1 MEPIPVRRSPAELT
15 PDPRRVVARP
25 YRPGPVGPVT
35 AETRIQAL
43 VNRVMA
49 LPAEDVTTAVD
60 DVRERFGDRHHDL
73 DAVLEESFAEI
84 RAHADVPGNIS
95 RRQRTLL
102 GAYFVHEYS
111 IEAAALTNPS
121 MVPAADQTRVP
132 DGCLRVIISLRA
144 VGEGHLSSIQLRTG
158 MVDPDGDVVVD
169 APLAPCL
176 GHRQA
181 PLFERQVF
189 LASLREVLSANG
201 DAGEDGSRDGDRRRG
216 PEELVTDLLDERFTM
231 EELERALLQFKL
243 PGANP
248 DVTSLLRSTIHWLA
262 ASNYELSFPA
272 RSHISQR
279 VLFPAGPAESH
290 GMEDARFTRFVD
302 DDGSV
307 LYLGTYTA
315 FDGFHILPQLIES
328 QDFSTFRI
336 ATLTGAAA
344 RNKGIA
350 VFPRRINGR
359 YVALARSDNEN
370 NYVMYSDHLRVWQEA
385 EIIQVPV
392 RSWELIQIGNNG
404 APIETDAGWL
414 VITHGVGPFRTYA
427 LGAILLDIDDPRR
440 VIGHLPEPLLTAAED
455 ERDGYV
461 PNVVY
466 SCGQVVHRGRLVI
479 AYGASDR
486 VTRFASVPLDT
497 LLHELVSRSSALEA

>member
-1 MEPIPVRRSPAELT
+1 
-15 PDPRRVVARP
+15 
-25 YRPGPVGPVT
+25 VGPVT

-43 VNRVMA
+43 VDRVMA
-49 LPAEDVTTAVD
+49 LPADDVSATLTA
-60 DVRERFGDRHHDL
+60 VRERFGDRHHDL
-73 DAVLEESFAEI
+73 DEVLEDSFAEI
-84 RAHADVPGNIS
+84 RAHAKVPRDS
-95 RRQRTLL
+95 TRPHRALL
-102 GAYFVHEYS
+102 GASFVHEYS
-111 IEAAALTNPS
+111 IE
-121 MVPAADQTRVP
+121 
-132 DGCLRVIISLRA
+132 
-144 VGEGHLSSIQLRTG
+144 LRTG
-158 MVDPDGDVVVD
+158 MIDAQGEVVVD
-169 APLAPCL
+169 PPLAPCL
-176 GHRQA
+176 GHRQ
-181 PLFERQVF
+181 PQRFEREVF
-189 LASLREVLSANG
+189 LASLREVLAENGVTAG
-201 DAGEDGSRDGDRRRG
+201 DAGHQQVDRRRR
-216 PEELVTDLLDERFTM
+216 P
-231 EELERALLQFKL
+231 AI
-243 PGANP
+243 
-248 DVTSLLRSTIHWLA
+248 SRSTADVVRRNSSPICWLS
-262 ASNYELSFPA
+262 ASRWRNSNGPCC
-272 RSHISQR
+272 RSN
-279 VLFPAGPAESH
+279 FPAESR
-290 GMEDARFTRFVD
+290 GMADARFTQFVD

-307 LYLGTYTA
+307 VYLGTDTA
-315 FDGFHILPQLIES
+315 FDGFHILPQLIET

-427 LGAILLDIDDPRR
+427 LGAILLDLDDPRR
-440 VIGHLPEPLLTAAED
+440 VIGHLPEPLLTAAVD

-466 SCGQVVHRGRLVI
+466 SCGQVVHAGRLVI

-486 VTRFASVPLDT
+486 VTRFASLPLDT
-497 LLHELVSRSSALEA
+497 LLHALTSRSSSLGS